1 MATGIVR
8 PDRVAIAKAIDA
20 ERQALLRPEPRLTT
34 GLARRMVQAAKRAY
48 RDGSP
53 IVLAL
58 EPHYATMRAA
68 LRDALVGAHI
78 NGLLLA
84 TATAGAFITARPF
97 ARGIGDQYEAA
108 VEFAAKRADLS
119 TVTLNA
125 ITDTYT
131 AQAVTVT
138 SGLSATIE
146 TEVAL
151 AVTEAVSRGT
161 HVREGMRLIQGA
173 FERAGAAP
181 ESKRALEAIF
191 RTQTMLAHSAGRMVQ
206 NADPAIDEIL
216 WGYEYVAIMDA
227 RVRPAHAA
235 LHGSRYAKGDPRLR
249 EVTPPNG
256 WNCRCTLIEIFDTDD
271 ARLRTEKLPPD
282 IAVVEGQRVV
292 PGPDEGWAFSPL
304 DVFGAVGGTLP
315 VGVGAVA

>member
-1 MATGIVR
+1 MATVR
-8 PDRVAIAKAIDA
+8 PDRIAIAKAIDA

-58 EPHYATMRAA
+58 EPHYATMRGA

-78 NGLLLA
+78 NGILLA
-84 TATAGAFITARPF
+84 TAAAGVVLSLPRRF

-108 VEFAAKRADLS
+108 VEFAAKRANLD
-119 TVTLNA
+119 TVALNA
-125 ITDTYT
+125 ITETYT
-131 AQAVTVT
+131 AHAVTVT
-138 SGLSATIE
+138 SGLSAVVE

-161 HVREGMRLIQGA
+161 HVREGMQLIQGA
-173 FERAGAAP
+173 FERVGAAP
-181 ESKRALEAIF
+181 QAKHTLEAIF

-206 NADPAIDEIL
+206 NADPAIDEII

-271 ARLRTEKLPPD
+271 ARLRSEKLPPEV
-282 IAVVEGQRVV
+282 AVIEGQRVI

-315 VGVGAVA
+315 VGVGVVA

>member
-1 MATGIVR
+1 MPTVR
-8 PDRVAIAKAIDA
+8 PERVTIAKAIDA

-58 EPHYATMRAA
+58 EPHYATMRSA

-84 TATAGAFITARPF
+84 TATAGAQGLGARQF

-108 VEFAAKRADLS
+108 VEFAAKRAALD

-125 ITDTYT
+125 ITETYT
-131 AQAVTVT
+131 AHAVTVT
-138 SGLSATIE
+138 SGLSAVIE

-161 HVREGMRLIQGA
+161 HVREGMQLIQEA
-173 FERAGAAP
+173 FGRAGAAP
-181 ESKRALEAIF
+181 QAKHALEVIF

-206 NADPAIDEIL
+206 NADPAIDEII

-235 LHGSRYAKGDPRLR
+235 LHGSRYAKADPRLR

-271 ARLRTEKLPPD
+271 ARLRTEKLPPEV
-282 IAVVEGQRVV
+282 AVIEGQRVI
-292 PGPDEGWAFSPL
+292 PGPDEGWDFSPL